1 MAKPAITKRAV
12 KAAALTYAELDTN
25 FQNIVDATITLRA
38 GTGGTNVTADLNGTI
53 TLVAGT
59 NVTLTG
65 DNSAKTVT
73 INSTAAGSG
82 TVDTGTSGRLAFYPS
97 TANLVDSSQL
107 ATTGSSLG
115 TTVTLSAENFGGTL
129 KLMSKNDR
137 TSITLVDDVNGNITL
152 SPNGVGRVIA
162 NTELNV
168 TDGYSPGIGIN
179 LTAVRIEASGALS
192 IGAHMTFGGSVSGP
206 RINMDET
213 GAGFGSIIIGKGIS
227 PDDKVYLDD
236 VVNINNLTSTQR
248 AALTNPQNGDMF
260 YNTTTNKFQGYANGA
275 WVDLH

>member
-1 MAKPAITKRAV
+1 MAKPAITKRNT
-12 KAAALTYAELDTN
+12 KAAALTYSELDTN
-25 FQNIVDATITLRA
+25 FQNLADATLTLRA

-97 TANLVDSSQL
+97 TGDLVDSSQL
-107 ATTGSSLG
+107 ATTSTS
-115 TTVTLSAENFGGTL
+115 TTATLSAECTLGGIL

-137 TSITLVDDVNGNITL
+137 TSITLSDDVNGNITL

-192 IGAHMTFGGSVSGP
+192 IGAHMTFGGSVDGP

-213 GAGFGSIIIGKGIS
+213 GAGLGSILIGKGIS

-236 VVNINNLTSTQR
+236 VVNINGLTSTQR
-248 AALTNPQNGDMF
+248 NALTNPQNGDMF
-260 YNTTTNKFQGYANGA
+260 YNTTTNKFQGYANGT

>member
-25 FQNIVDATITLRA
+25 FQNIVDATVTITA
-38 GTGGTNVTADLNGTI
+38 GTAGTAVTADLNGNI

-59 NVTLTG
+59 NVTITG
-65 DNSAKTVT
+65 NNSAKTVT

-82 TVDTGTSGRLAFYPS
+82 TVSTGTVNRLAYY
-97 TANLVDSSQL
+97 TATGDFVGSSQL
-107 ATTGSSLG
+107 ATYS
-115 TTVTLSAENFGGTL
+115 TTAMATLSAEPTVGGIL

-137 TSITLVDDVNGNITL
+137 TSITLSDDVNGNITL

-192 IGAHMTFGGSVSGP
+192 IGAHMTFGGSVDGP

-213 GAGFGSIIIGKGIS
+213 GAGLGSIIIGKGIS

-236 VVNINNLTSTQR
+236 VVNINGLTTTQR
-248 AALTNPQNGDMF
+248 TALTNPQNGDMF
-260 YNTTTNKFQGYANGA
+260 YNTTTHKFQGYANGT